1 MHMAFLQL
9 LKVQSEYTEMTFDPN
24 PRNAPPSAPRTLNP
38 NTAPSAVSEPA
49 TQSQLTTHQQ
59 TGTETGMSHGSFK
72 AESIAMATEIRS
84 EGTLLSK
91 LTPADRS
98 VSDCASDVTLPG
110 KYGDWTDTVE
120 SHDSFKAESVVM
132 ETEKDRTAAQSALTS
147 MLTDS
152 PVLEATSQ
160 NLDFHPVTSDPL
172 SPDLPS
178 SRPAPL
184 SGSCQNTE
192 QALQQHPENIHGRAT
207 AVPEPQLAVSTA
219 ALFMLSLWP
228 CSNIALTSPNDLEV

>member
-24 PRNAPPSAPRTLNP
+24 PRNAPPSAPPTLNP
-38 NTAPSAVSEPA
+38 NTAPSA
-49 TQSQLTTHQQ
+49 TTHQQ
-59 TGTETGMSHGSFK
+59 TALLQPDDDGTGPGMSHGSFK
-72 AESIAMATEIRS
+72 AESIAMATEIMS

-98 VSDCASDVTLPG
+98 VIDCASDVTLPG

-132 ETEKDRTAAQSALTS
+132 ETAKDRTISESALTS
-147 MLTDS
+147 MLADS

-160 NLDFHPVTSDPL
+160 NLAFHPVTSDPL

-178 SRPAPL
+178 SRPFPL

-192 QALQQHPENIHGRAT
+192 QALQQRPENIHSQAT

-228 CSNIALTSPNDLEV
+228 CSNIALTSPNNLE